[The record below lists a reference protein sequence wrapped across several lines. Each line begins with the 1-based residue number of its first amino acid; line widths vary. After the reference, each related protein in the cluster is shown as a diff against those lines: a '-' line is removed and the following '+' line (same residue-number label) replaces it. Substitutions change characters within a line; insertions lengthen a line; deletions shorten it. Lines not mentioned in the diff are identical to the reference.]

1 MKLDLKRVTAI
12 CIDGRPADRARNDH
26 YRKIVSWMMSQ
37 IEFFE
42 VKLLMTEDP
51 HIAGA
56 KFVEIEPIRSLDEY
70 SNFCLRELH
79 SHVDSDY
86 CLVFQDDG
94 FVVNP
99 ELWNPEFFEY
109 DYIGAPWPP
118 FEPWP
123 EAGRF
128 DRRVGN
134 GGFSLRSKRLL
145 EFTKDF
151 VADRNE
157 DIVIASTRRD
167 EIDAAGLKVAPLEVA
182 LDFSIE
188 TEFVST
194 QSMHSCFGFHH
205 RQRVDHALQ
214 IISEKSEQSHQTLV

>member
-1 MKLDLKRVTAI
+1 MKLDLSRVTAI
-12 CIDGRPADRARNDH
+12 CIDGRPFDGARNEQ
-26 YRKIVSWMMSQ
+26 YRLIVDWMNSV
-37 IEFFE
+37 INFAE
-42 VKLLMTEDP
+42 VKLLMPEDP
-51 HIAGA
+51 QVLGA
-56 KFVEIEPIRSLDEY
+56 KHVKIDLIDSLLGY

-79 SHVDSDY
+79 THVDTEY

-94 FVVNP
+94 FVINP
-99 ELWNPEFFEY
+99 ELWKAEFFDY

-145 EFTKDF
+145 EFTKDL

-157 DIVIASTRRD
+157 DIVIASTKRD
-167 EIDAAGLKVAPLEVA
+167 EIEAAGLRIAPLELA

-194 QSMHSCFGFHH
+194 QSMSACFGFHH
-205 RQRVDHALQ
+205 KARVSDALK
-214 IISEKSEQSHQTLV
+214 IISEKRIN